1 MSALRSIWRNT
12 RRAIGGRR
20 TFGVYVALVV
30 VIILVAV
37 FAKQIA
43 PMDPYTANLSDAF
56 QPPSAEHWFG
66 TDKLGRDIA
75 SRIVYGTRIS
85 LTSAMILV
93 LTISVVGSFLGVVAG
108 YFGGLVDAVIMRICD
123 MMISF
128 PGIVLAIAV
137 AGLLGAS
144 IRNAIIAIAVVSW
157 TKYARLARSLV
168 LKIRHSDFVTA
179 AELSGTRPGR
189 LMRRY
194 LLPSALPTL
203 VITAATDIGTMM
215 LELAGLSFLGFGA
228 QPPQA
233 EWGLMLNEGRAY
245 LLDSPWLMIF
255 PGAAISVT
263 VIVFNLLGDALRDIL
278 DPRHAGQD
286 EDVVELVPAPLS

>member
-1 MSALRSIWRNT
+1 MSALHGIWRKI
-12 RRAIGGRR
+12 RRATGGRR
-20 TFGVYVALVV
+20 ALGVHVALVL
-30 VIILVAV
+30 VIVLVAV
-37 FAKQIA
+37 LAGRLA
-43 PMDPYTANLSDAF
+43 PMDPYAANLAEAF
-56 QPPSAEHWFG
+56 QPPGAEHWFG

-75 SRIVYGTRIS
+75 SRIIHGARIS

-93 LTISVVGSFLGVVAG
+93 LVVSVLGSLLGVVAG
-108 YFGGLVDAVIMRICD
+108 CFGGLADAVIMRICD

-179 AELSGTRPGR
+179 AELNGIRPGR

-233 EWGLMLNEGRAY
+233 EWGLMLNEGRAN

-255 PGAAISVT
+255 PGLAIAFVVS
-263 VIVFNLLGDALRDIL
+263 VFNLWGDSLRDIM
-278 DPRHAGQD
+278 DPRKAN
-286 EDVVELVPAPLS
+286 

>member
-1 MSALRSIWRNT
+1 MSALHSIWRNV
-12 RRAIGGRR
+12 RRAIVGRR
-20 TFGVYVALVV
+20 AFGVYAALVV

-37 FAKQIA
+37 LARQIA
-43 PMDPYTANLSDAF
+43 PMDPYAANLVDAF
-56 QPPSAEHWFG
+56 QPPSAAHWFG

-93 LTISVVGSFLGVVAG
+93 LVISVVGSFLGVIAG
-108 YFGGLVDAVIMRICD
+108 YFGGLVDAVIMRISD

-144 IRNAIIAIAVVSW
+144 IRNAIIALAVVSW

-179 AELSGTRPGR
+179 AELNGTRPGR

-255 PGAAISVT
+255 PGAAICVT

-278 DPRHAGQD
+278 DPRHAGRD

>member
-1 MSALRSIWRNT
+1 MSALHSIWRNV
-12 RRAIGGRR
+12 RRAIAGRR
-20 TFGVYVALVV
+20 AFGVYAALVV

-37 FAKQIA
+37 FARQVA
-43 PMDPYTANLSDAF
+43 PMDPYAANLVDAF
-56 QPPSAEHWFG
+56 QPPSAAHWFG

-93 LTISVVGSFLGVVAG
+93 LVISVVGSFLGIIAG
-108 YFGGLVDAVIMRICD
+108 YFGGLVDAVIMRISD

-144 IRNAIIAIAVVSW
+144 IRNAIIALAVVSW

-168 LKIRHSDFVTA
+168 LKIRHSDFVTV
-179 AELSGTRPGR
+179 AELNGTRPGR

-203 VITAATDIGTMM
+203 VVTAATDIGTMM

-255 PGAAISVT
+255 PGAAICVT

-278 DPRHAGQD
+278 DPRHAGRD